1 MAENAN
7 EGEAI
12 QADPQQPGVYQRV
25 TGAAII
31 AAGITETNTMI
42 QILWWIGFR
51 INAQTILIYE
61 DGVDG

>member
-12 QADPQQPGVYQRV
+12 QADPQQPGVYQPV

-31 AAGITETNTMI
+31 ATGITETNTMI
-42 QILWWIGFR
+42 
-51 INAQTILIYE
+51 
-61 DGVDG
+61 